1 MTESS
6 ITEAY
11 PAEYFDGKSALS
23 CQVMVRLEL
32 ENLEI
37 SDLQTGQQIEQ
48 WPISET
54 RWIKGKG
61 PAALTTGKSPDARL
75 ILKRPTLANIL
86 LDLNPDLKK
95 PVNSAKSQK
104 THKMAWV
111 LGICALVLIVGLLA
125 MAPLLSGPLAM
136 MASDNWRQRIG
147 NQSSAQIEAFLGKS
161 CSGDQGQ
168 IALSNLARRL
178 AHHLPVSE
186 KLKVRVIDNDM
197 VNAFALSGG
206 NIRFIRG
213 LIDKASDADEVAGV
227 LAHEIAH
234 VALRHPEELAFRNMG
249 YDILLSTFA
258 DSGAVTEVAAS
269 AGILLV
275 NAAYS
280 REAETAADEL
290 AFQLLKEANISST
303 GMASFFAR
311 IEKMEGTSPRFLKYF
326 NSHPATGKRREAAS
340 AHASAG
346 YPALSDKSWKA
357 LKAICD

>member
-1 MTESS
+1 MTDNS

-11 PAEYFDGKSALS
+11 PAEFFDGHSALS
-23 CQVMVRLEL
+23 RQVMVCAEF
-32 ENLEI
+32 ENLQI
-37 SDLQTGQQIEQ
+37 SDLQTGEPIER
-48 WPISET
+48 WLISET
-54 RWIKGKG
+54 RWISGKG
-61 PAALTTGKSPDARL
+61 PAVLTTGMTPDARL
-75 ILKRPTLANIL
+75 ILKRQTLADKL
-86 LDLNPDLKK
+86 LALNPDLKK
-95 PVNSAKSQK
+95 PVKSAKSQK

-125 MAPLLSGPLAM
+125 MAPLLSGPLAK

-147 NQSSAQIEAFLGKS
+147 NQSSAQIEAFLGGS
-161 CSGDQGQ
+161 CVGDQGQ
-168 IALSNLARRL
+168 VALSDLAQRL
-178 AHHLPVSE
+178 AHHLPVTE
-186 KLKVRVIDNDM
+186 KLNVKVIDNDM

-213 LIDKASDADEVAGV
+213 LIDEATDPDEVAGV

-280 REAETAADEL
+280 REAESAADTL

-311 IEKMEGTSPRFLKYF
+311 IEKMEGTSPRLLKYF
-326 NSHPATGKRREAAS
+326 NSHPATGIRREAAA
-340 AHASAG
+340 AHASKG
-346 YPALSDKSWKA
+346 YPALSIKSWQA
-357 LKAICD
+357 LKGICD